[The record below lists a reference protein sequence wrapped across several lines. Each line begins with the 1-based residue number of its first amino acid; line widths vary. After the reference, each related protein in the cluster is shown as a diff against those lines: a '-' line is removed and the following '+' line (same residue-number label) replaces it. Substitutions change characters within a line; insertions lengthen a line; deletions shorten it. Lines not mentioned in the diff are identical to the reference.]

1 MMDNLKEKI
10 LATAKF
16 KDNKGKLY
24 LMRACA
30 IIFLY
35 PPISALYQMFE
46 FGFDD
51 IELWI
56 VLILLLSLAMPIS
69 LWWMSNTFKPENSPQ
84 MYITKTRI
92 YGQYLFRFR
101 RSSFDFPIEKIT
113 AVQTANTFM
122 TKSWIYLSSGGE
134 RVLALGNIINADEL
148 KHAISNLI
156 KENSEKV
163 QKVEVVNTVTT
174 IQQSKDEKSE
184 AIQTKSETLSSADE
198 IKKFKELYDQGI
210 ITEEEFNAKKRQL
223 LGL

>member
-1 MMDNLKEKI
+1 MDNLKEEI

-16 KDNKGKLY
+16 VDQKKMLYWMRAIAIISLY
-24 LMRACA
+24 L
-30 IIFLY
+30 
-35 PPISALYQMFE
+35 PIYALYAMFE
-46 FGFDD
+46 IGFDD
-51 IELWI
+51 VDFWL
-56 VLILLLSLAMPIS
+56 VLIFFLFLSIPIF
-69 LWWMSNTFKPENSPQ
+69 LWWTSNMYKPENSPQ
-84 MYITKTRI
+84 LFVTKTHI
-92 YGQYLFRFR
+92 YGWYLFKK
-101 RSSFDFPIEKIT
+101 STFDFPIEKIT
-113 AVQTANTFM
+113 AVQTVNTSM